1 MGSVHKACS
10 MQPDNDQR
18 NKRRLVS
25 SRWAGQQEFLSGS
38 FNTLPYSIRLKLH
51 LDITPF
57 GIRQVCTH
65 VDWLAHADTAG
76 RNVSECSQG
85 KHWKGI
91 IEDGYFALPFPQ
103 LLFSANQVSW
113 NWSVCV
119 SSKFIISPQTSVLC
133 PLEEGPGRTACP
145 FPWGRDLESCLPLR
159 HGGGCWEKELSTS
172 APAALTSRCPTC
184 STQRNSLQGS
194 HLHVSVAAIAPN
206 HMVFNMVFN
215 SLFFDATWILNLK
228 FYFL

>member
-1 MGSVHKACS
+1 M
-10 MQPDNDQR
+10 
-18 NKRRLVS
+18 
-25 SRWAGQQEFLSGS
+25 
-38 FNTLPYSIRLKLH
+38 
-51 LDITPF
+51 
-57 GIRQVCTH
+57 
-65 VDWLAHADTAG
+65 
-76 RNVSECSQG
+76 SECSQG
-85 KHWKGI
+85 IHWKGI

-119 SSKFIISPQTSVLC
+119 SSKFIISPQTSILC
-133 PLEEGPGRTACP
+133 PLEGGPGRAACP
-145 FPWGRDLESCLPLR
+145 SPLGEGAGRRSSAD
-159 HGGGCWEKELSTS
+159 STS

-194 HLHVSVAAIAPN
+194 HLYVSDAAIAPN